1 MKNKITNNN
10 NILTKEE
17 QIIYINMDDSGRLVQ
32 NEPSEL
38 VFVYGGVF
46 FLSLHDQENFSR
58 QYKALVDLIK
68 PKYCNN
74 FLKDSSL
81 NENHC
86 TTHNHQN
93 CIYTCPELKSNMLKP
108 KDRRRLLNFIKK
120 YDTAVAVI
128 SNYKINNSIFDN
140 KASKGRFKDYII
152 KREVKKII
160 ENLISQNRLN
170 KQIPVKI
177 ILNLDEQSTISNGYY
192 DLADSIREEL
202 QFGIMNY
209 NYGITFHPILSSVKV
224 IVKYK
229 NSYYNYPVQAADL
242 LVGEVRHA
250 YYNYL
255 QNNDFEFYQKRT
267 NFLNTSI
274 YLP

>member
-1 MKNKITNNN
+1 MSEQEIVYKEKN
-10 NILTKEE
+10 E
-17 QIIYINMDDSGRLVQ
+17 QIIYINMDDSGRLVKG
-32 NEPSEL
+32 EPNEL

-46 FLSLHDQENFSR
+46 FLSLNEQENFAR

-68 PKYCNN
+68 PKYC
-74 FLKDSSL
+74 KDFINDATL
-81 NENHC
+81 NETHC

-93 CIYTCPELKSNMLKP
+93 CTYICPELKSNMLKS
-108 KDRRRLLNFIKK
+108 KDRRRLLNFNKK
-120 YDTAVAVI
+120 YDTSVAVV
-128 SNYKINNSIFDN
+128 SNYKIKDSIFDS

-152 KREVKKII
+152 KREVKRIV
-160 ENLISQNRLN
+160 ENLISQNRIN
-170 KQIPVKI
+170 SHQPVKLV
-177 ILNLDEQSTISNGYY
+177 LNLDEQSTVSNGYY
-192 DLADSIREEL
+192 DLESSIKEEL

-209 NYGITFHPILSSVKV
+209 DYGISFPPILTSVVVK
-224 IVKYK
+224 VKYK

-250 YYNYL
+250 YYSYL
-255 QNNDFEFYQKRT
+255 QNNDFDTYRKRT

>member
-1 MKNKITNNN
+1 MEIRNKMK
-10 NILTKEE
+10 KEE
-17 QIIYINMDDSGRLVQ
+17 IESPQIIYINMDDSGQLIKG
-32 NEPSEL
+32 NPNEL

-46 FLSLHDQENFSR
+46 FLSLKHQENFAR
-58 QYKALVDLIK
+58 QYKSLVSLIK
-68 PKYCNN
+68 SKYCKNLIIDNTITSN
-74 FLKDSSL
+74 FCL
-81 NENHC
+81 
-86 TTHNHQN
+86 THTYKSCKYN
-93 CIYTCPELKSNMLKP
+93 CPELKSNMLNL

-120 YDTAVAVI
+120 YDTTVAVV
-128 SNYKINNSIFDN
+128 SNYKIKDYIFDS

-160 ENLISQNRLN
+160 ENLISQNRIN
-170 KQIPVKI
+170 SNQSVEI

-192 DLADSIREEL
+192 NLESSIKEEL
-202 QFGIMNY
+202 QFGVMNY
-209 NYGITFHPILSSVKV
+209 DYGITFPPILSSVSVKV
-224 IVKYK
+224 RYK

-242 LVGEVRHA
+242 LVGEVRHC

-255 QNNDFEFYQKRT
+255 QNKDFNIYKKKT

>member
-1 MKNKITNNN
+1 MEENN
-10 NILTKEE
+10 E
-17 QIIYINMDDSGRLVQ
+17 QIVYINMDDSGRLVKG
-32 NEPSEL
+32 EPNEL

-46 FLSLHDQENFSR
+46 FLSLKEQENFSR

-68 PKYCNN
+68 PKYCKSFSKN
-74 FLKDSSL
+74 DSL
-81 NENHC
+81 NKKHC
-86 TTHNHQN
+86 TTHNYQN
-93 CIYTCPELKSNMLKP
+93 CIYTCPELKSNMLQP
-108 KDRRRLLNFIKK
+108 HDRRRLLNFIKK
-120 YDTAVAVI
+120 YDTSVAVV
-128 SNYKINNSIFDN
+128 SNHKIQDYIFDS

-152 KREVKKII
+152 KREVKRII
-160 ENLISQNRLN
+160 ENLISQNRIN
-170 KQIPVKI
+170 SQQPVKL
-177 ILNLDEQSTISNGYY
+177 ILNLDEQSTVSNGYY
-192 DLADSIREEL
+192 DLESSIREEL

-209 NYGITFHPILSSVKV
+209 DYGISFPPILSSVIVK
-224 IVKYK
+224 VKYK

-255 QNNDFEFYQKRT
+255 QNNDFSIYRKRT